1 MVLDKIEKLLEKYDN
16 GETTLKE
23 EQQLKNYFSQEVVAP
38 HLEVY
43 KPMFVYFLQTQK
55 EQFTKTIPLQ
65 PKKTYTL
72 YKWISVAAIAVLMFA
87 VYFQF
92 DNEPTTKTL
101 AQLSIEEREAYDSTL
116 DAFNLLASKFN
127 KGTESMDALTLM
139 STSLEKGTENVA
151 LLGAFSNTQNK
162 IFKN

>member
-16 GETTLKE
+16 GETTLQE
-23 EQQLKNYFSQEVVAP
+23 EQQLKDYFSQEVVAP

-72 YKWISVAAIAVLMFA
+72 YKWLSVAAIAVLMFA
-87 VYFQF
+87 VYIQF
-92 DNEPTTKTL
+92 GDQAKSMDELSQDELL
-101 AQLSIEEREAYDSTL
+101 AYNQTVE
-116 DAFNLLASKFN
+116 AFNLLASKFN

-139 STSLEKGTENVA
+139 STSLEKGTEN
-151 LLGAFSNTQNK
+151 LSYLGEFSNTQNK